1 MQCPTGRY
9 ASTEG
14 SAACVKCA
22 VGRYNSHAGSVDE
35 ADCRVCAAGKYARQS
50 GTSNCAKCGKDSFTD
65 PIITSMKVCEECPD
79 GWTTT
84 GVTGDGTGAS
94 YCVVDERPCVA
105 GEMKNAA
112 TGACE
117 ECRAGKYSSE
127 GVKCEECGAGR
138 YTGQNGKAECS
149 PCAAG
154 RYGNVT
160 GAGSEEAGCME
171 CAEGKYVRVPGAPK
185 CMNCP
190 PGSYC
195 PSPGMNMSNP
205 CPPGNFTDIPKQV
218 NCTACPAGRYQDSDE
233 GSAKCVLCPAGTANA
248 LSGSANAT
256 SCVACGAGRYAGQ
269 SGTAECMSCAVGQ
282 FQAESGQTECL
293 VCSVEYDDATLTSSA
308 DHTGCMI
315 DSALAGSGSLVEAM
329 FEDGLALV
337 ITLTCMAVFGAVG
350 GLVTYMREKEPVSLA
365 NYSRA
370 EAMYTSMI
378 PGMSVGADVVLMVG
392 VWATSPGLGAT
403 MLLARLLHV
412 VGGIALIVCLFGPV
426 ERVRGSS
433 AYLDYFVR
441 DAHVQRE
448 YLDGEFVRENVYM
461 VQSVVLLSLCDVT
474 MLHFLPWKKSRF
486 FVVSEGYPS
495 QSLMQTSLLI
505 KTVQSSMNVACEIS
519 YLMYSNDAANPM
531 SSPAAQALFYMN
543 IIFGVITVVMDLLML
558 CMRGE
563 ILRSVETEERLESLR
578 RQHGKSEKSDKIGG
592 TVSARDASADGESG
606 VDKGMVYH
614 NEGETSVT
622 TANPMLT
629 SAASGARVCTIT
641 PALGAVSGGGA
652 EGVAEEAEAA
662 AAAALSDADKER
674 EEIARAL
681 AAIEA
686 DL

>member
-1 MQCPTGRY
+1 M
-9 ASTEG
+9 
-14 SAACVKCA
+14 
-22 VGRYNSHAGSVDE
+22 
-35 ADCRVCAAGKYARQS
+35 
-50 GTSNCAKCGKDSFTD
+50 
-65 PIITSMKVCEECPD
+65 
-79 GWTTT
+79 
-84 GVTGDGTGAS
+84 
-94 YCVVDERPCVA
+94 
-105 GEMKNAA
+105 
-112 TGACE
+112 
-117 ECRAGKYSSE
+117 
-127 GVKCEECGAGR
+127 KCEECGAGS
-138 YTGQNGKAECS
+138 YSGNGTAKCLL
-149 PCAAG
+149 CAAG
-154 RYGNVT
+154 RYGAVP
-160 GAGSEEAGCME
+160 GAANCTE
-171 CAEGKYVRVPGAPK
+171 CAEGKYVRVTGATK
-185 CMNCP
+185 CMACP

-195 PSPGMNMSNP
+195 PSTGMDMSNP
-205 CPPGNFTDIPKQV
+205 CPPGNFTDTSNQV
-218 NCTACPAGRYQDSDE
+218 SCTACPAGRYQDSE
-233 GSAKCVLCPAGTANA
+233 GAAKCVLCPAGTANA
-248 LSGSANAT
+248 LSGSADAT
-256 SCVACGAGRYAGQ
+256 SCVACGAGRYAAQ

-282 FQAESGQTECL
+282 FQAESGQAQCH
-293 VCSVEYDDATLTSSA
+293 VCEEYFDDATLTSSA
-308 DHTGCMI
+308 DHTGCEI
-315 DSALAGSGSLVEAM
+315 NAALAQSRLVEAM

-337 ITLTCMAVFGAVG
+337 ITFTCMAVFGAVG

-378 PGMSVGADVVLMVG
+378 PGMSVGADVVLMAG

-403 MLLARLLHV
+403 MLLGRLLHV
-412 VGGIALIVCLFGPV
+412 VGGIALSACLFGPV
-426 ERVRGSS
+426 ERVRGAS

-505 KTVQSSMNVACEIS
+505 KTVQSFVTVACEIS

-578 RQHGKSEKSDKIGG
+578 RQHGKSEKSDKSGG

-662 AAAALSDADKER
+662 AALSDADKER

-681 AAIEA
+681 AATEA

>member
-1 MQCPTGRY
+1 M
-9 ASTEG
+9 
-14 SAACVKCA
+14 
-22 VGRYNSHAGSVDE
+22 
-35 ADCRVCAAGKYARQS
+35 
-50 GTSNCAKCGKDSFTD
+50 
-65 PIITSMKVCEECPD
+65 
-79 GWTTT
+79 
-84 GVTGDGTGAS
+84 
-94 YCVVDERPCVA
+94 
-105 GEMKNAA
+105 
-112 TGACE
+112 
-117 ECRAGKYSSE
+117 
-127 GVKCEECGAGR
+127 
-138 YTGQNGKAECS
+138 
-149 PCAAG
+149 
-154 RYGNVT
+154 
-160 GAGSEEAGCME
+160 
-171 CAEGKYVRVPGAPK
+171 
-185 CMNCP
+185 
-190 PGSYC
+190 
-195 PSPGMNMSNP
+195 
-205 CPPGNFTDIPKQV
+205 
-218 NCTACPAGRYQDSDE
+218 
-233 GSAKCVLCPAGTANA
+233 
-248 LSGSANAT
+248 
-256 SCVACGAGRYAGQ
+256 
-269 SGTAECMSCAVGQ
+269 
-282 FQAESGQTECL
+282 
-293 VCSVEYDDATLTSSA
+293 
-308 DHTGCMI
+308 
-315 DSALAGSGSLVEAM
+315 VEAM

-337 ITLTCMAVFGAVG
+337 ITFTCMAVFGAVG
-350 GLVTYMREKEPVSLA
+350 GLVTYMRAKEPERLA
-365 NYSRA
+365 NFALADAAYYSLF
-370 EAMYTSMI
+370 
-378 PGMSVGADVVLMVG
+378 PGFSFVADVVLMVG

-412 VGGIALIVCLFGPV
+412 VGGIALSVCLFGPV
-426 ERVRGSS
+426 ESVRGAS

-495 QSLMQTSLLI
+495 QSLMQTSLLV

-578 RQHGKSEKSDKIGG
+578 RQHGKGEKSDKDGG
-592 TVSARDASADGESG
+592 TVSARGASADGESG

-662 AAAALSDADKER
+662 AVSDADKER